1 MKHIQNFI
9 IKPIVS
15 EKSYAEAK
23 SSNKY
28 TFVVAKS
35 ANKTDVKNAVEKLF
49 GVDVKHVY
57 TANIKGKKV
66 RNTRLGRQEIDE
78 SYKKAR
84 VLLAKGQSIAIFAES
99 TDEAKKEEKKEKKT
113 RKEKSV

>member
-1 MKHIQNFI
+1 MKHLANFI

-23 SSNKY
+23 AANRY
-28 TFVVAKS
+28 TFMVARG
-35 ANKTDVKNAVEKLF
+35 ANKTDIKNAVEKMF
-49 GVDVKHVY
+49 GVNVKNVF
-57 TANIKGKKV
+57 TANIKGTKI
-66 RNTRLGRQEIDE
+66 RNTKIGRQTIDL

-99 TDEAKKEEKKEKKT
+99 TDEAKKETKKETKKESK
-113 RKEKSV
+113 KE